1 MMISTYICT
10 IFYFMNGLR
19 PLLLCCNLIIDKT
32 MKCITLYFS
41 FCLIAISS
49 IAQPN
54 YDFSK
59 LKRERLGRGVI
70 AIRENPSTVAV
81 SWRYLSSDPMNE
93 SFDIYRNGEK
103 INNHPLKDATFFQ
116 DAYTGTE
123 SVLYTVKAREGKT
136 ESSYQL
142 PANAPS
148 GYLNIPLNRPEDG
161 TTPLG
166 QNYFYTPND
175 ASIGDVDGDGEYEI
189 ILKWDPS
196 NAHDNSHD
204 GYTGEVYVDCY
215 KLSGKLLWRINL
227 GRNIRAGAHYTQF
240 MVFDFDGDG
249 KAEVVMKTADGTV
262 DGTGKV
268 IGDAQADYRSEQGRI
283 LTGPEYLTVFNG
295 LTGEAMQTIDYVP
308 ERGNLMDWGDS
319 RGNRSDRFLAC
330 VAYLDGIH
338 PSVVMCRGYYTRT
351 VLAAFDWDGKELKQ
365 RWVFDSNNPGCED
378 YAGQGNHNL
387 RVGDVDGDGCDE
399 IIYGSCAIDHNGK
412 GLYTTKMGHGDAIH
426 LTHFDPSR
434 KGLQVWDCHENKRD
448 GSTYRDAATGEI
460 LFQIKD
466 STDVGRCMAA
476 DIDPT
481 QPGVEMWSVAS
492 GGIRNVKGEV
502 VKDRVRGLSCNMAVW
517 WDGDLLRELLDRNRI
532 SKYNWEKGICERIAI
547 FEGTLSNNGTK
558 ANPCLQGDIVGDWR
572 EEVLM
577 RTTDN
582 TALRLYVSTIPTD
595 YRFHTFLEDPIYRIS
610 IATQNVAYNQPTQ
623 PGFYFGPELQGTVF
637 RGCEIPGKKTV
648 VNDSNTP
655 LHLLQPAYQG
665 TYGDLTPGQVK
676 KDIDRVFAYIDK
688 ETPARV
694 VDKNTGKLIT
704 DYTTMGEEAQLERGA
719 FRLASYE
726 WGVTYSALIAA
737 AEATGDQRYMDYV
750 QNRFRF
756 LAEVA
761 PHFRRVYEEKGTTD
775 PQLLQILTPH
785 ALDDAGA
792 VCAAMVKVRV
802 KDRSLPVGGLIENYF
817 DFIQNKEYRLADGTF
832 ARNRPQHN
840 TLWLDDMFMGIPA
853 VAQMSRYDKAQKE
866 IYLVEAVRQ
875 FLQFADRMFIP
886 EKGLYRHGW
895 VESSTDHPA
904 FCWARANGWAML
916 TACELLDVLPEDY
929 PQRAKVMDYFRAH
942 VRGVTALQSGE
953 GLWHQL
959 LDRNDSYLETSA
971 TAIYVYCLAHA
982 INKGWIDAIA
992 YGPVAHLGWHAVAG
1006 KINAEGQVEG
1016 TCVGTGMA
1024 FDPAF
1029 YYYRPVNVYAAH
1041 GYGPVLWAGAEMIS
1055 LLKNQYPQMNDSAVQ
1070 YYQVKQK
1077 TTAPIFAIDTEEK
1090 KD

>member
-19 PLLLCCNLIIDKT
+19 PLLLCCNLIINKT

-268 IGDAQADYRSEQGRI
+268 IGDAQADYRNEQGRI

-308 ERGNLMDWGDS
+308 VRGDLMGWGDS

-577 RTTDN
+577 RTADN

-637 RGCEIPGKKTV
+637 RGCKIPKK
-648 VNDSNTP
+648 
-655 LHLLQPAYQG
+655 
-665 TYGDLTPGQVK
+665 
-676 KDIDRVFAYIDK
+676 
-688 ETPARV
+688 
-694 VDKNTGKLIT
+694 
-704 DYTTMGEEAQLERGA
+704 
-719 FRLASYE
+719 
-726 WGVTYSALIAA
+726 
-737 AEATGDQRYMDYV
+737 
-750 QNRFRF
+750 
-756 LAEVA
+756 
-761 PHFRRVYEEKGTTD
+761 
-775 PQLLQILTPH
+775 
-785 ALDDAGA
+785 
-792 VCAAMVKVRV
+792 
-802 KDRSLPVGGLIENYF
+802 
-817 DFIQNKEYRLADGTF
+817 
-832 ARNRPQHN
+832 
-840 TLWLDDMFMGIPA
+840 
-853 VAQMSRYDKAQKE
+853 
-866 IYLVEAVRQ
+866 
-875 FLQFADRMFIP
+875 
-886 EKGLYRHGW
+886 
-895 VESSTDHPA
+895 
-904 FCWARANGWAML
+904 
-916 TACELLDVLPEDY
+916 
-929 PQRAKVMDYFRAH
+929 
-942 VRGVTALQSGE
+942 
-953 GLWHQL
+953 
-959 LDRNDSYLETSA
+959 
-971 TAIYVYCLAHA
+971 
-982 INKGWIDAIA
+982 
-992 YGPVAHLGWHAVAG
+992 
-1006 KINAEGQVEG
+1006 
-1016 TCVGTGMA
+1016 
-1024 FDPAF
+1024 
-1029 YYYRPVNVYAAH
+1029 
-1041 GYGPVLWAGAEMIS
+1041 
-1055 LLKNQYPQMNDSAVQ
+1055 
-1070 YYQVKQK
+1070 
-1077 TTAPIFAIDTEEK
+1077 
-1090 KD
+1090 

>member
-1 MMISTYICT
+1 
-10 IFYFMNGLR
+10 
-19 PLLLCCNLIIDKT
+19 
-32 MKCITLYFS
+32 MKYITLFFS
-41 FCLIAISS
+41 LCLIAISL

-70 AIRENPSTVAV
+70 AIRENPSTVTV

-93 SFDIYRNGEK
+93 SFDIYRNDEK
-103 INNHPLKDATFFQ
+103 INKHPLKDATFFQ
-116 DAYTGTE
+116 DAYAGTE
-123 SVLYTVKAREGKT
+123 PVLYTVKAREGKT

-142 PANAPS
+142 PVNAPS
-148 GYLNIPLNRPEDG
+148 GYLNIPLNRPEEG
-161 TTPLG
+161 TTPAG

-268 IGDAQADYRSEQGRI
+268 IGDAQTDYRNEQGRI

-308 ERGNLMDWGDS
+308 ERGDLMGWGDN
-319 RGNRSDRFLAC
+319 RGNRSARFLAC

-448 GSTYRDAATGEI
+448 GSTYRDAATGEV

-466 STDVGRCMAA
+466 NTDVGRCMAA

-517 WDGDLLRELLDRNRI
+517 WDGDLLRELLDRNMV
-532 SKYNWEKGICERIAI
+532 SKYNWEKGVCERIAI

-577 RTTDN
+577 RTADN

-637 RGCEIPGKKTV
+637 RGCKIPKK
-648 VNDSNTP
+648 
-655 LHLLQPAYQG
+655 
-665 TYGDLTPGQVK
+665 
-676 KDIDRVFAYIDK
+676 
-688 ETPARV
+688 
-694 VDKNTGKLIT
+694 
-704 DYTTMGEEAQLERGA
+704 
-719 FRLASYE
+719 
-726 WGVTYSALIAA
+726 
-737 AEATGDQRYMDYV
+737 
-750 QNRFRF
+750 
-756 LAEVA
+756 
-761 PHFRRVYEEKGTTD
+761 
-775 PQLLQILTPH
+775 
-785 ALDDAGA
+785 
-792 VCAAMVKVRV
+792 
-802 KDRSLPVGGLIENYF
+802 
-817 DFIQNKEYRLADGTF
+817 
-832 ARNRPQHN
+832 
-840 TLWLDDMFMGIPA
+840 
-853 VAQMSRYDKAQKE
+853 
-866 IYLVEAVRQ
+866 
-875 FLQFADRMFIP
+875 
-886 EKGLYRHGW
+886 
-895 VESSTDHPA
+895 
-904 FCWARANGWAML
+904 
-916 TACELLDVLPEDY
+916 
-929 PQRAKVMDYFRAH
+929 
-942 VRGVTALQSGE
+942 
-953 GLWHQL
+953 
-959 LDRNDSYLETSA
+959 
-971 TAIYVYCLAHA
+971 
-982 INKGWIDAIA
+982 
-992 YGPVAHLGWHAVAG
+992 
-1006 KINAEGQVEG
+1006 
-1016 TCVGTGMA
+1016 
-1024 FDPAF
+1024 
-1029 YYYRPVNVYAAH
+1029 
-1041 GYGPVLWAGAEMIS
+1041 
-1055 LLKNQYPQMNDSAVQ
+1055 
-1070 YYQVKQK
+1070 
-1077 TTAPIFAIDTEEK
+1077 
-1090 KD
+1090 

>member
-268 IGDAQADYRSEQGRI
+268 IGDAQADYRNEQGRI

-308 ERGNLMDWGDS
+308 VRGDLMGWGDS

-365 RWVFDSNNPGCED
+365 RWVFDSNNPGCKD

-448 GSTYRDAATGEI
+448 GSTYRDAATGEV

-466 STDVGRCMAA
+466 NTDVGRCMAA

-517 WDGDLLRELLDRNRI
+517 WDGDLLRELLDRNMV
-532 SKYNWEKGICERIAI
+532 SKYNWEKGVCERIAI

-572 EEVLM
+572 EEILM
-577 RTTDN
+577 RTADN

-637 RGCEIPGKKTV
+637 RGCKIPKK
-648 VNDSNTP
+648 
-655 LHLLQPAYQG
+655 
-665 TYGDLTPGQVK
+665 
-676 KDIDRVFAYIDK
+676 
-688 ETPARV
+688 
-694 VDKNTGKLIT
+694 
-704 DYTTMGEEAQLERGA
+704 
-719 FRLASYE
+719 
-726 WGVTYSALIAA
+726 
-737 AEATGDQRYMDYV
+737 
-750 QNRFRF
+750 
-756 LAEVA
+756 
-761 PHFRRVYEEKGTTD
+761 
-775 PQLLQILTPH
+775 
-785 ALDDAGA
+785 
-792 VCAAMVKVRV
+792 
-802 KDRSLPVGGLIENYF
+802 
-817 DFIQNKEYRLADGTF
+817 
-832 ARNRPQHN
+832 
-840 TLWLDDMFMGIPA
+840 
-853 VAQMSRYDKAQKE
+853 
-866 IYLVEAVRQ
+866 
-875 FLQFADRMFIP
+875 
-886 EKGLYRHGW
+886 
-895 VESSTDHPA
+895 
-904 FCWARANGWAML
+904 
-916 TACELLDVLPEDY
+916 
-929 PQRAKVMDYFRAH
+929 
-942 VRGVTALQSGE
+942 
-953 GLWHQL
+953 
-959 LDRNDSYLETSA
+959 
-971 TAIYVYCLAHA
+971 
-982 INKGWIDAIA
+982 
-992 YGPVAHLGWHAVAG
+992 
-1006 KINAEGQVEG
+1006 
-1016 TCVGTGMA
+1016 
-1024 FDPAF
+1024 
-1029 YYYRPVNVYAAH
+1029 
-1041 GYGPVLWAGAEMIS
+1041 
-1055 LLKNQYPQMNDSAVQ
+1055 
-1070 YYQVKQK
+1070 
-1077 TTAPIFAIDTEEK
+1077 
-1090 KD
+1090 

>member
-215 KLSGKLLWRINL
+215 KLNGQQLWRINL
-227 GRNIRAGAHYTQF
+227 GKNVRAGAHYTQF
-240 MVFDFDGDG
+240 MVYDLDGDG
-249 KAEVVMKTADGTV
+249 HAEVVMKTADGTV
-262 DGTGKV
+262 DGVGKV
-268 IGDAQADYRSEQGRI
+268 IGDVNADYRSEQGRI

-308 ERGNLMDWGDS
+308 ERGNLMGWGDS

-694 VDKNTGKLIT
+694 VDENTGKLIT

-726 WGVTYSALIAA
+726 WGSNL
-737 AEATGDQRYMDYV
+737 
-750 QNRFRF
+750 FS
-756 LAEVA
+756 
-761 PHFRRVYEEKGTTD
+761 
-775 PQLLQILTPH
+775 
-785 ALDDAGA
+785 LD
-792 VCAAMVKVRV
+792 
-802 KDRSLPVGGLIENYF
+802 
-817 DFIQNKEYRLADGTF
+817 
-832 ARNRPQHN
+832 
-840 TLWLDDMFMGIPA
+840 
-853 VAQMSRYDKAQKE
+853 
-866 IYLVEAVRQ
+866 
-875 FLQFADRMFIP
+875 
-886 EKGLYRHGW
+886 
-895 VESSTDHPA
+895 SS
-904 FCWARANGWAML
+904 C
-916 TACELLDVLPEDY
+916 
-929 PQRAKVMDYFRAH
+929 
-942 VRGVTALQSGE
+942 
-953 GLWHQL
+953 
-959 LDRNDSYLETSA
+959 
-971 TAIYVYCLAHA
+971 
-982 INKGWIDAIA
+982 
-992 YGPVAHLGWHAVAG
+992 
-1006 KINAEGQVEG
+1006 
-1016 TCVGTGMA
+1016 
-1024 FDPAF
+1024 
-1029 YYYRPVNVYAAH
+1029 
-1041 GYGPVLWAGAEMIS
+1041 
-1055 LLKNQYPQMNDSAVQ
+1055 
-1070 YYQVKQK
+1070 
-1077 TTAPIFAIDTEEK
+1077 
-1090 KD
+1090 